1 MKPKQNMTSEERK
14 TYIEYVMNNKL
25 TTEEKRAY
33 REYLEEAEAEFGCD
47 ASVIPIEDLREKT
60 EDEIWELLVQ
70 KRAERR
76 KRDAAR
82 LANQ

>member
-1 MKPKQNMTSEERK
+1 M
-14 TYIEYVMNNKL
+14 
-25 TTEEKRAY
+25 
-33 REYLEEAEAEFGCD
+33 EEAEAEFGCD
-47 ASVIPIEDLREKT
+47 ASVIPIEDFREKT